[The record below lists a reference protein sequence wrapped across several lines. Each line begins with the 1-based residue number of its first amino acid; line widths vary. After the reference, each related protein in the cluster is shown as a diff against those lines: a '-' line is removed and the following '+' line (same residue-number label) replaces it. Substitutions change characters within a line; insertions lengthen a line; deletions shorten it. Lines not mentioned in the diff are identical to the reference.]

1 MRFGIST
8 QIYRKRLVT
17 PAVLESIR
25 KGGYDRIEL
34 FCNRPH
40 LDFHDRSLLRD
51 IGSWFDENALPAP
64 SIHLPFVEH
73 AGKQKIWIS
82 PLDPD
87 KRHREWALDEIKRA
101 LELADRVRPEY
112 VVVHFGNP
120 GQEFHPVIFDYAYT
134 LIAEIRS
141 FSGVRVM
148 VENIPNEISTI
159 ERLHEFKQ
167 VAEAPDVGIC
177 YDTGHSHL
185 LETDHSLDRI
195 DTTHIHDNNGVD
207 DEHLWPFQGTMNWP
221 ALIEKLMIAEYK
233 GPFIFEARGENLD
246 NGKDARA
253 RLEELWDE
261 ARNSLEEFRL
271 KYGLNN
277 EL

>member
-8 QIYRKRLVT
+8 QIYRKRPLT
-17 PAVLESIR
+17 RAVLECIR
-25 KGGYDRIEL
+25 KGGYERIEL

-51 IGSWFDENALPAP
+51 IGRWFDENALPAP

-73 AGKQKIWIS
+73 TGKQKIWIS

-87 KRHREWALDEIKRA
+87 KGRREWALDEIKRA
-101 LELADRVRPEY
+101 LELAERVPPEY
-112 VVVHFGNP
+112 VVLHFGNP
-120 GQEFHPVIFDYAYT
+120 GQEFHSVVFDHAYT
-134 LIAEIRS
+134 LIAQIRS
-141 FSGVRVM
+141 FSGVRVI

-159 ERLHEFKQ
+159 ERIKEFKE
-167 VAEAPDVGIC
+167 VAGVPDIGIC

-185 LETDHSLDRI
+185 LGTNDALDNI

-221 ALIEKLMIAEYK
+221 ALIEKLVRAEYK

-246 NGKDARA
+246 KGAEARA
-253 RLEELWDE
+253 RLEDLWGE
-261 ARNSLEEFRL
+261 AHNSLEEFRL
-271 KYGLNN
+271 KYGLND
-277 EL
+277 EG